1 MSHITVSPAFGRDFK
16 SGKDAKAAWESGKD
30 FILHDFSSPWD
41 GKPINL
47 EDAKKA
53 GFGEVNIR
61 FARMTK
67 VVVVKVC

>member
-30 FILHDFSSPWD
+30 FIVQDFMSPWD

-53 GFGEVNIR
+53 GFQEVNIR
-61 FARMTK
+61 FKKMAS
-67 VVVVKVC
+67 VVVVKL